1 MAPSKV
7 IRIDDQ
13 VWAELQRRARPL
25 EDTPNSVL
33 RRVFGLSEEGPE
45 PGGLDPRVA
54 ALLQRVEQLVGQS
67 PQVHPVEKGYSF
79 LSQTGEGVAYIRPQK
94 ERLRVGASKEMAE
107 KAGLNT
113 WDRERLKGF
122 FGGPEVRWY
131 IPDGDD
137 AAYQRLAA
145 VLARL
150 WQLASRPP
158 PTSGPGISS

>member
-1 MAPSKV
+1 MAPSRV

-13 VWAELQRRARPL
+13 VWAELQQRARPL

-33 RRVFGLSEEGPE
+33 RRVFTLPEEGPE

-54 ALLQRVEQLVGQS
+54 TLLQRVQPLVGHP

-79 LSQTGEGVAYIRPQK
+79 LSQTGEGVAYIRPQR

-113 WDRERLKGF
+113 WDKERADRF
-122 FGGPEVRWY
+122 FGGPSVRWY
-131 IPDGDD
+131 APDGDD

-145 VLARL
+145 VLEKL
-150 WQLASRPP
+150 WRAVS
-158 PTSGPGISS
+158 